1 MTLTRMC
8 EQAHKEKLLQGIQ
21 SVNGLKARSLAI
33 EADGTALTLTTQ

>member
-8 EQAHKEKLLQGIQ
+8 EKARKEKLLQSIQ
-21 SVNGLKARSLAI
+21 SVNGLKARLPAI